1 MPPKRKDKDE
11 DYGSD
16 EERVDDYDSDEEE
29 VQDPDYQEE
38 HHAEGDLKKKKGRFA
53 DDDEDEEEAPEKEE
67 GDEDED
73 EIEIEVDYDMGEDEE
88 AGLEE
93 IEPPKPELIKVR
105 RVVAPAD
112 RTTSER
118 MSLFEVSRVLGDR
131 ARHIDNKARPNVDTT
146 NCTSSLEIAYM
157 ELMQKRIPFS
167 IIRKVG
173 QGWVEVWRCKEM
185 TIPKLPPIE
194 YFMIKIH

>member
-1 MPPKRKDKDE
+1 MPPKRKEKE
-11 DYGSD
+11 EEYGSD
-16 EERVDDYDSDEEE
+16 EERVDEYESDED

-38 HHAEGDLKKKKGRFA
+38 HADEGDVKKKKQEKEQFA
-53 DDDEDEEEAPEKEE
+53 DDDDEEEEPVEK
-67 GDEDED
+67 EDED
-73 EIEIEVDYDMGEDEE
+73 DDEIEVDYDMGDDEE
-88 AGLEE
+88 VGLDE
-93 IEPPKPELIKVR
+93 IDPPKPELIKMR
-105 RVVAPAD
+105 RVVAPLD
-112 RTTSER
+112 RATSER

-131 ARHIDNKARPNVDTT
+131 ARHIDNKARPNVDTK

-173 QGWVEVWRCKEM
+173 KGWVEVWRCKEM

-194 YFMIKIH
+194 YFMIKSH